1 MDDEECW
8 RAVLARDRAADGR
21 FVFAVASTGVFCRP
35 SCAARRPLRTN
46 TRFFADPDAA
56 TRAGFRA
63 CLRCRPGARPR
74 ESVLVEAACRRIESA
89 DAPPPLA
96 ALAQEAGLSA
106 AHFQRLFRA
115 ATGLSPHAYG
125 AAMRA
130 NNARAALENAETR
143 VTDAIYDA
151 GFGSNGRFY
160 AAADAT
166 FGMRPAQYRA
176 GGAGAGAIRFA
187 LGETTLG
194 HVLVAASARGVCRVA
209 LGDDPD
215 ALLQDLQ
222 NRFPHAE
229 LAGGDPE
236 FEALVAQVIG
246 LVEQPAKQVDL
257 PVDLRGTA
265 FQHRVWQALRRIPAG
280 ATVTY
285 AALAAEMG
293 AAGAMR
299 AVGRACGANPVAV
312 VIPCHR
318 VVRTDGTASG
328 YAWGLERKAELLA
341 RERSSF
347 SEEKEAKR
355 LLSVEG
361 LTLTSNSNG

>member
-8 RAVLARDRAADGR
+8 RAVLARDRAADAR
-21 FVFAVASTGVFCRP
+21 FVFAVTSTGVFCRP
-35 SCAARRPLRTN
+35 SCAARRPRREN
-46 TRFFADPDAA
+46 TRFFADTAA
-56 TRAGFRA
+56 AERAGFRA
-63 CLRCRPGARPR
+63 CLRCRPGARGR

-96 ALAQEAGLSA
+96 VLARDAALSP
-106 AHFQRLFRA
+106 AHFQRLFKA
-115 ATGLSPHAYG
+115 ATGLSPHAF
-125 AAMRA
+125 AASVRA
-130 NNARAALENAETR
+130 GNARSALENGETR

-176 GGAGAGAIRFA
+176 GGAGAGPIRFA

-209 LGDDPD
+209 LGDDPE
-215 ALLQDLQ
+215 ALLHDLQ
-222 NRFPHAE
+222 NRFPKAE
-229 LAGGDPE
+229 LAGADPE
-236 FEALVAQVIG
+236 FEALVAQVVG
-246 LVEQPAKQVDL
+246 LVEQPARQVDL
-257 PVDLRGTA
+257 PIDLQGTA

-280 ATVTY
+280 TTVTY
-285 AALAAEMG
+285 AALAAAVG

-318 VVRTDGTASG
+318 VVRTDGTVSG
-328 YAWGLERKAELLA
+328 YAWGLARKVALLEREA
-341 RERSSF
+341 RRAS
-347 SEEKEAKR
+347 
-355 LLSVEG
+355 
-361 LTLTSNSNG
+361 T